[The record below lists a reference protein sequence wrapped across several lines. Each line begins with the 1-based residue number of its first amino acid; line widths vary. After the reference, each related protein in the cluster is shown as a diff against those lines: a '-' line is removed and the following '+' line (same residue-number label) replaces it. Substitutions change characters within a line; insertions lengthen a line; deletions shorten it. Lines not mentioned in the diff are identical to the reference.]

1 MASENALNA
10 MVPTNNWVWF
20 DDPIASQNDLSSIL
34 NLGNSKSP
42 KGCALTLIRSFAVT
56 LQQHL
61 SHIVQNAVVSHT
73 DLLHKLMTKMDQLT
87 KMGDNDDFIP
97 HSARM
102 VDFNFRVI
110 EKVENSQEF
119 LVIQADTYTL
129 VQEFKLL
136 LQHKIMETPQI
147 EYK

>member
-1 MASENALNA
+1 
-10 MVPTNNWVWF
+10 
-20 DDPIASQNDLSSIL
+20 
-34 NLGNSKSP
+34 
-42 KGCALTLIRSFAVT
+42 
-56 LQQHL
+56 
-61 SHIVQNAVVSHT
+61 
-73 DLLHKLMTKMDQLT
+73 MTKMDQLT